1 MAWQG
6 GIWDG
11 GLEGNKGLS
20 FLPFSDLLLV
30 SPIAQTQLE
39 ARGQGSLVMRSL
51 GENIPGHRAGQGRE
65 ENGVGGASG

>member
-1 MAWQG
+1 MAQQG

-20 FLPFSDLLLV
+20 FLPFFDLLLV

-39 ARGQGSLVMRSL
+39 ARGQGSLVRSL
-51 GENIPGHRAGQGRE
+51 GENIPGHRAGQGRV
-65 ENGVGGASG
+65 ENGVGHLM